1 MTTNQD
7 NIIRD
12 LYYTVQ
18 RKKAEVES
26 LSNKPNWVTNC
37 AFKYDST
44 SSEVINIQTVNKIDT
59 LIHIVGWLSYQEEMY
74 NKGIKLLNLP
84 EKPFLFLGYTVDQ
97 WITDITTRVDRL
109 SIVDKKKEL
118 NELDTRLKKILP
130 PDFERQLELE
140 AIMNS
145 DSLK

>member
-26 LSNKPNWVTNC
+26 LSSKPNWVTNC
-37 AFKYDST
+37 AFRYESN
-44 SSEVINIQTVNKIDT
+44 SSEIINIQTVNKIDT

-84 EKPFLFLGYTVDQ
+84 EKPFLFLGHTVDQ

-109 SIVDKKKEL
+109 SIADKKKEL
-118 NELDTRLKKILP
+118 SELDTRLKKILP